1 VTDPHEE
8 VQADAAQVLR
18 SAFAGDGAGVVG
30 AFESMVDRG
39 GVEAACALAWRLA
52 AEMVGEGLAVGPWR
66 LEFPDIEHAAY
77 DARWVA
83 RFLSAYANADQ
94 PTATALFRA
103 AQLDGKLEACLLT
116 LAGSAVATMKRRP
129 SSC

>member
-1 VTDPHEE
+1 VTDPHY

-30 AFESMVDRG
+30 AFETTRDRG
-39 GVEAACALAWRLA
+39 GDDAACALAWGLA
-52 AEMVGEGLAVGPWR
+52 AAVVGEGLAVGPWR
-66 LEFPDIEHAAY
+66 LDFPDIEHAAY

-83 RFLSAYANADQ
+83 QFLSAYANADQ
-94 PTATALFRA
+94 STAAALFRA
-103 AQLDGKLEACLLT
+103 ALLDGKLEACLLM

-129 SSC
+129 